1 MYQDYQ
7 LLSSFCLVFEVICKN
22 KCIHSKGFKLFT
34 YQKYNETM
42 IKYVDEEHVSTK
54 TADAEFNVHTYNAFV
69 TKKQLPQVR
78 NY

>member
-1 MYQDYQ
+1 M
-7 LLSSFCLVFEVICKN
+7 FEVICKN

-54 TADAEFNVHTYNAFV
+54 TADAEFNVLTYLQCIRY
-69 TKKQLPQVR
+69 KKQLPQVR